1 MKRYKKPQTLLIHL
15 HTEQVIAS
23 SPTLKD
29 ELGDENQLSNERTG
43 WDNPEWAEE
52 KE

>member
-1 MKRYKKPQTLLIHL
+1 MKKYTQPQAISLHL
-15 HTEQVIAS
+15 RMEQVIAS

-29 ELGDENQLSNERTG
+29 ELGDNEQLSNEHSG

-52 KE
+52 E